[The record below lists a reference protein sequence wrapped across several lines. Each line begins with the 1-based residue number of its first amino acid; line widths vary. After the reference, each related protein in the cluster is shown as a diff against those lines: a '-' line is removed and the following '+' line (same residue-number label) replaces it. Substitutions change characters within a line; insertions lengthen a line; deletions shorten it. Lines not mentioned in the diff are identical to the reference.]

1 MPSLKYRPFSS
12 CIILSFLILSQSKSS
27 QSELMKITL
36 EINMAGDIMMIPASK
51 YSRAANNYSIKAGIL
66 VTLHPHTGPAYHY

>member
-1 MPSLKYRPFSS
+1 
-12 CIILSFLILSQSKSS
+12 
-27 QSELMKITL
+27 MKITL

-66 VTLHPHTGPAYHY
+66 VTLHPHTGPAYHYWEIIEVLVSIILW